1 MSVGHY
7 TCCTCIGCCND
18 KKTSNIEK
26 ICEHLMVRGFMSGY
40 ICWTKHDE
48 HKVVV
53 HEGHPTVEED

>member
-1 MSVGHY
+1 MLHMFD
-7 TCCTCIGCCND
+7 CCNE
-18 KKTSNIEK
+18 KKTSDIEETR
-26 ICEHLMVRGFMSGY
+26 EHLMVRGFMSGY